1 MVVAGLFLGAGLILA
16 QGQVPS
22 SGSGRFTFAL
32 IGDMPYGPEGEA
44 KFPSVIADINAD
56 RRLSFV
62 AHVGDIKNGSSLC
75 SDAMFQN
82 RLELFNQFLAPFILV
97 PGDNEWTD
105 CHRANNGAFDPIE
118 RLAFLRNIF
127 YPTSSTLGR
136 RTFELT
142 RQSDDPQF
150 ALYRENVRWVIH
162 DVLFVGLHVVG
173 SNNNRGRTPEA
184 DLEYAARNTAN
195 LAWLRE
201 SFAIASEL
209 RLRGVMLLLQANPN
223 FELSATD
230 PARAG
235 FNDTL
240 TALQAE
246 TLAYG
251 RPVVLVHGDS
261 HYFRIDKPMLG
272 TRSGRRVEHFT
283 RVETFGENDN
293 HWLHATV
300 DPTSPNVFAF
310 DQRIVAAN
318 VIVH

>member
-1 MVVAGLFLGAGLILA
+1 
-16 QGQVPS
+16 
-22 SGSGRFTFAL
+22 
-32 IGDMPYGPEGEA
+32 
-44 KFPSVIADINAD
+44 
-56 RRLSFV
+56 
-62 AHVGDIKNGSSLC
+62 
-75 SDAMFQN
+75 
-82 RLELFNQFLAPFILV
+82 
-97 PGDNEWTD
+97 
-105 CHRANNGAFDPIE
+105 
-118 RLAFLRNIF
+118 
-127 YPTSSTLGR
+127 
-136 RTFELT
+136 
-142 RQSDDPQF
+142 
-150 ALYRENVRWVIH
+150 
-162 DVLFVGLHVVG
+162 
-173 SNNNRGRTPEA
+173 
-184 DLEYAARNTAN
+184 
-195 LAWLRE
+195 
-201 SFAIASEL
+201 
-209 RLRGVMLLLQANPN
+209 MLLLQANPN